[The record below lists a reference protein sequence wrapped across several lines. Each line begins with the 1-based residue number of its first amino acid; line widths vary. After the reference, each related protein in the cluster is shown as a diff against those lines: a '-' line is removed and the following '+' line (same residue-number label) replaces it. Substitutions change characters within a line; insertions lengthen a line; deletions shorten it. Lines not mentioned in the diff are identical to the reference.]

1 MLNAHSS
8 LELCFPHCKWH
19 NTTHDFMQF
28 FHIRKGQPEKIL
40 QEITGGREL
49 RVVASPI
56 AELHINLF
64 AVIKEDR
71 GEK

>member
-1 MLNAHSS
+1 MSTQVSS
-8 LELCFPHCKWH
+8 NVFHIVNGITQHMIFL
-19 NTTHDFMQF
+19 QF

-49 RVVASPI
+49 RVVASLI
-56 AELHINLF
+56 AELHIKLF
-64 AVIKEDR
+64 SVIKEDR